1 MFIFEKG
8 LLKLL
13 TNHSKYMLTQ
23 NSELRAQ
30 ALQSLR
36 HKWMKSALTILVY
49 TLLSGALNLLPFIN
63 YLLIFLV
70 GLPLGW
76 GLNVLFLDSFRGEE
90 IRVEGIL
97 DGFKDYGRILGTT
110 FLVYLYVALWSLLL
124 IIPGIIKG
132 YSYSMTA
139 FILKDDPTIK
149 YNEAIEKSMAMMD
162 GNKMKLFLLHLSFI
176 GWILLSCITLGI
188 GFFFLHPY
196 MKSAEAAFYED
207 LKKEDSEI

>member
-1 MFIFEKG
+1 
-8 LLKLL
+8 
-13 TNHSKYMLTQ
+13 MLIQ

-30 ALQSLR
+30 ALQSLQ
-36 HKWMKSALTILVY
+36 HKWMKAALTVLVY

-90 IRVEGIL
+90 IRVEGVL
-97 DGFKDYGRILGTT
+97 DGFKDYGRILGTI
-110 FLVYLYVALWSLLL
+110 FLVYLYTALWSLLL

-176 GWILLSCITLGI
+176 GWILLSCITFGI
-188 GFFFLHPY
+188 GFFFLQPY

-207 LKKEDSEI
+207 LKREKSEI